1 MNQKIFFTADQHF
14 GHTNIIRFSERPFAS
29 VEEMDSEL
37 IKRWNEK
44 VSPKDIVY
52 HLGDISLARPERT
65 KEIFDQLNGS
75 IFLVKG
81 NHDKSALT
89 YHKRFE
95 WIKDYYELSI
105 SDEDAPNGRQ
115 KIILFH
121 YAMKV
126 WRSSFRGTWHL
137 YGHSHGHLFDDE
149 TSRSFDVG
157 VDCHNYQPLSYDEVK
172 AIILKKDWKAPF
184 GDREI

>member
-1 MNQKIFFTADQHF
+1 MNQKIFFTSDHHF
-14 GHTNIIRFSERPFAS
+14 GHTNIIRFSERPFSS
-29 VEEMDSEL
+29 VEEMDQEL

-44 VSPKDIVY
+44 VSPLDIVY

-65 KEIFDQLNGS
+65 KEILDQLNGS

-81 NHDKSALT
+81 NHDKSALS
-89 YHKRFE
+89 YAKRFE
-95 WIKDYYELSI
+95 WIKDYYELSVE
-105 SDEDAPNGRQ
+105 DADAPNGRQ

-157 VDCHNYQPLSYDEVK
+157 VDCHNYEPLSYDDVK

-184 GDREI
+184 GDREL

>member
-1 MNQKIFFTADQHF
+1 MNQKIFFTSDHHF

-29 VEEMDSEL
+29 VEEMDEEL

-44 VSPKDIVY
+44 VSPRDTVY

-65 KEIFDQLNGS
+65 KEILDQLNGS

-81 NHDKSALT
+81 NHDKSALS
-89 YHKRFE
+89 YAKRFE
-95 WIKDYYELSI
+95 WIKDYYELSVE
-105 SDEDAPNGRQ
+105 DEDAPNGRQ

-157 VDCHNYQPLSYDEVK
+157 VDCHNYEPLSYDEVK
-172 AIILKKDWKAPF
+172 ARILSKNWKAPF
-184 GDREI
+184 GDREL